1 MSETISL
8 VATVLGVISIIA
20 SALLWLRTAYR
31 KEYASERA
39 IAHVR
44 IDIQTLSGEIV
55 RLEETIERLERE
67 MIRQGLVLTPHRG
80 TDS

>member
-1 MSETISL
+1 MNETVSL
-8 VATVLGVISIIA
+8 AATILGIVSIIC

-39 IAHVR
+39 LSHIR
-44 IDIQTLSGEIV
+44 IDIQTLSREIV
-55 RLEETIERLERE
+55 KLEETIERLERE
-67 MIRQGLVLTPHRG
+67 MIRQGLTLDPRIG

>member
-1 MSETISL
+1 MPQLISLIATISGIVS
-8 VATVLGVISIIA
+8 VAA

-39 IAHVR
+39 LQHIR
-44 IDIQTLSGEIV
+44 IDIQTLSGEIA

-67 MIRQGLVLTPHRG
+67 MIRQGLTL
-80 TDS
+80 DN